1 MRGDVPAEVADAIK
15 RNRFSPHTRGCS
27 ALLALV
33 FGFAYVFPAC
43 AGMFLFGQR
52 HILVTVGFPR
62 MRGDVPSGPLPR
74 SKART
79 FSPHARGCSRGQSAH
94 KVCALSFPRMRGDV
108 PHGALTKAATQAFS
122 PHARGCSSCVK
133 PQWYKVRVFPACA
146 GMFHCL
152 NPQLPSSFRFPR
164 MRGDVP
170 LAAGATRTVVV
181 FSPHAR
187 GCSAGKTSGFR

>member
-1 MRGDVPAEVADAIK
+1 MFR
-15 RNRFSPHTRGCS
+15 TLS
-27 ALLALV
+27 AGVRLRL
-33 FGFAYVFPAC
+33 C
-43 AGMFLFGQR
+43 
-52 HILVTVGFPR
+52 FPR
-62 MRGDVPSGPLPR
+62 MRRDVPLRPKTYIGHGR
-74 SKART
+74 

-187 GCSAGKTSGFR
+187 GCSSGGRRQVGAHQVFPAYAGKFRFRLSCQPI